1 MCDKLMMTRVI
12 VAPDSFKESLA
23 SPEVAAAIARGVRR
37 VLPKAEIFTCPMADG
52 GEGLGD
58 CLHAALGGEKH
69 ILMVTGPLGQPVTA
83 EWVALDTQTA
93 VIEMAAASGLALVPR
108 LARNPLQAT
117 SFGTGE
123 LMRAALDAG
132 CRRIIVGVGG
142 SATSDGGTGMAQAL
156 GVRFLDAGGS
166 PLPAGVP
173 ALLNLA
179 GIDMSGLHPALAE
192 AEVIA
197 ACDVSN
203 PLCGPLGAAYVYAP
217 QKGASPEQVALL
229 DAALARLGQVA
240 AADLGK
246 DLACCPGAGG
256 GGGMGYGLMTF
267 AGAGLVSGL
276 DLVCRLTGFDEL
288 LAAGADLVITGEGQI
303 NEQTLYGKVPA
314 GIASRAKKHGIP
326 VLALAGSVALSAQ
339 AAAQHGIDA
348 MASIAPGPITLD
360 ECMARTPELLADA
373 AERALRLICLF
384 PRL

>member
-1 MCDKLMMTRVI
+1 MTRVI

-23 SPEVAAAIARGVRR
+23 SPEVADAIAKGVRR
-37 VLPKAEIFTCPMADG
+37 VLPEAEIFICPMADG
-52 GEGLGD
+52 GEGLSD
-58 CLHAALGGEKH
+58 CLLAALGGEKYF
-69 ILMVTGPLGQPVTA
+69 LVVTGPLGQPVTA
-83 EWVALDTQTA
+83 AWVALDNLTS

-156 GVRFLDAGGS
+156 GVRFLDAGGR

-192 AEVIA
+192 AEVVA

-203 PLCGPLGAAYVYAP
+203 PLYGPSGAAYVYAP
-217 QKGASPEQVALL
+217 QKGAGPDQVALL
-229 DAALARLGQVA
+229 DAALAWLAEVA

-246 DLACCPGAGG
+246 DLACYPGAGG
-256 GGGMGYGLMTF
+256 GGGMGYGLMMF
-267 AGAGLVSGL
+267 AGASLVPGL

-303 NEQTLYGKVPA
+303 NEQTLYGKVPV

-326 VLALAGSVALSAQ
+326 VLALAGSVALPAQ

-360 ECMARTPELLADA
+360 ECIARTPELLADA

-384 PRL
+384 RRL